1 MGNCDNCSSKQA
13 KEQRQSETMEENQW
27 LFKASAAVCLIG
39 VLACTTVNGER
50 VPITYPTNYHYY
62 YYNYQL
68 PNCTHET
75 FLDKHFCQEC
85 FTPHDAAREYM
96 PEEAHYSPTPGRWT
110 GVWKHCGSIAGACSA
125 HAYSL
130 VPNVTHVWLIWH
142 MWFNKPM

>member
-1 MGNCDNCSSKQA
+1 
-13 KEQRQSETMEENQW
+13 MEENQW

-62 YYNYQL
+62 YYNYYYYNYYYYNYQL
-68 PNCTHET
+68 PNCPHET

-110 GVWKHCGSIAGACSA
+110 GVWKEEEEAP
-125 HAYSL
+125 
-130 VPNVTHVWLIWH
+130 VPPVWIPKRKRRLSGKQ
-142 MWFNKPM
+142 NPRVD